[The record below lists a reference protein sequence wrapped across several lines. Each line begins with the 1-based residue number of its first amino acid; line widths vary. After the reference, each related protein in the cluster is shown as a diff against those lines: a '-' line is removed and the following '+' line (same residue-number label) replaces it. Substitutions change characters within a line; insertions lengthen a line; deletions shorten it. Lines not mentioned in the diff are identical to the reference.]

1 VNGYAERNDIF
12 VCLNGVDALLCLRLP
27 ITQFPSGIVFFF
39 LSFHS
44 RRSHMIS
51 LTTFFLDYMTKHQFW
66 TATSLYDLNVLFV
79 KCAFPAQMR
88 QLCL

>member
-1 VNGYAERNDIF
+1 
-12 VCLNGVDALLCLRLP
+12 
-27 ITQFPSGIVFFF
+27 
-39 LSFHS
+39 
-44 RRSHMIS
+44 MIS